1 MEKEKPEHSTWLVFR
16 VASGPQAINMHPARE
31 AGSRLGVAGQEGVR
45 VPWLS
50 DRRDNDL
57 MTRRPQ
63 IDGMSRTN
71 DNAGRRDGL
80 GTTAHACVCAH
91 LPHTGSRPAAVSP
104 RAHSLSYF

>member
-1 MEKEKPEHSTWLVFR
+1 M
-16 VASGPQAINMHPARE
+16 
-31 AGSRLGVAGQEGVR
+31 
-45 VPWLS
+45 PWLS

-71 DNAGRRDGL
+71 DNNGRQDGL

-91 LPHTGSRPAAVSP
+91 LPHAGSRPAAVCPPGPQPVLLLTSSALAEP
-104 RAHSLSYF
+104 YSLSLE